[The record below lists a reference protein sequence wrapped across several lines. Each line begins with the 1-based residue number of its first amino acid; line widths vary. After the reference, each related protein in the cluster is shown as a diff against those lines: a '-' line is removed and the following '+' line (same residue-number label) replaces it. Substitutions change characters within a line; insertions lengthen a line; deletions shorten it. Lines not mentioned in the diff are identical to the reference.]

1 MKKTFFSV
9 ALLAG
14 FLLLFTPQVRAQAN
28 FSLFATNITA
38 SLTTNAATAAA
49 VVRIDPEHRGKALTI
64 VPSYSLANTNNENTT
79 FGFNVSLDGQLW
91 TTSVPITATIANS
104 RTGTNMVGF
113 ATLDTNVT
121 FHARFIRLDKI
132 VASTNATQIVRVQ
145 YRFAP

>member
-1 MKKTFFSV
+1 M
-9 ALLAG
+9 
-14 FLLLFTPQVRAQAN
+14 
-28 FSLFATNITA
+28 
-38 SLTTNAATAAA
+38 
-49 VVRIDPEHRGKALTI
+49 TI